1 MTTIPGLTATSMV
14 RGRRVFLAG
23 IDWLPVT
30 LRAGKN
36 VKSEARRQGAD
47 RVVSY
52 RYRDRQKHPQWVMG
66 LVNWAALALPKGG
79 KDGYALALL
88 IAPQLKGSGYAII
101 EIDKAHYGFVS
112 SIDGVLINDLV
123 GDKTA
128 IVQAQKNFLQF
139 NPEPE
144 EGWQM
149 FAPAD
154 WNIADSQPFDLDGL
168 LAGTAFPASARFQA
182 TSRQRRW
189 LGLFT
194 LFGLILAGYVGWQGV
209 QTHQDALRQA
219 ALRAAWL
226 AQQQENTSPVL
237 RSPWHDSPRLM
248 PFINACAE
256 RWQKIPLSLAGWR
269 FKEAQ
274 CAQEGTLR
282 LAYSK
287 PVGATVGDFA
297 DRVKQVYAGQTTAYF
312 NLPGQGDTGGFN
324 QPVTFTASKDTRP
337 LPEVDYQ
344 IQRLTTFAQRMRG
357 PIHLQEDDPRQV
369 NAQGEERILPWR
381 SFGFSLESALP
392 PTLLFDALDDLEL
405 RLHLITI
412 RLSQGRLS
420 YRMEGK
426 LYAKS

>member
-1 MTTIPGLTATSMV
+1 MTTIPGLAATSMV

-66 LVNWAALALPKGG
+66 LVNWSALALPKGC

-88 IAPQLKGSGYAII
+88 IVPQLKGSGYAII
-101 EIDKAHYGFVS
+101 AIDRTHYGFVS

-123 GDKTA
+123 GDKAT
-128 IVQAQKNFLQF
+128 IVQTQKNFLQF

-144 EGWQM
+144 GGWQM
-149 FAPAD
+149 FAPAE
-154 WNIADSQPFDLDGL
+154 WGLEDSQPFDLDGL

-182 TSRQRRW
+182 TSRHRRW

-194 LFGLILAGYVGWQGV
+194 LSGLILAGYVGWQGV
-209 QTHQDALRQA
+209 QTHQEALRQA

-226 AQQQENTSPVL
+226 AQQQANTSPAL
-237 RSPWHDSPRLM
+237 RLPWHDAPRVRS
-248 PFINACAE
+248 FIGACAE

-287 PVGATVGDFA
+287 PAGATVGDFA
-297 DRVKQVYAGQTTAYF
+297 DRVKQVYAGQTTPYF
-312 NLPGQGDTGGFN
+312 NLPGQGDTGGLS
-324 QPVTFTASKDTRP
+324 QPVTFTASKDTRA
-337 LPEVDYQ
+337 LPEADSQ
-344 IQRLTTFAQRMRG
+344 IQRLTTFAQRRRL

-369 NAQGEERILPWR
+369 SAQGEERILPWR
-381 SFGFSLESALP
+381 SFSFSMETAIP
-392 PTLLFDALDDLEL
+392 PTLLFDELDDLGL
-405 RLHLITI
+405 RLHVITLK
-412 RLSQGRLS
+412 LSQGRLS

-426 LYAKS
+426 LYAQS